1 VVKFIGALVVSMSLC
16 AMANAGN
23 DRHDNDFNNF
33 GQHNDYNQGKDWNDR
48 GGDWRGHPIGAPEID
63 PASALSGL
71 TLLGA
76 GLAVIRGR
84 RTKK

>member
-1 VVKFIGALVVSMSLC
+1 MTKFIGALVLSLALC
-16 AMANAGN
+16 AGANAG
-23 DRHDNDFNNF
+23 DDKHDSDNYGFNNF
-33 GQHNDYNQGKDWNDR
+33 DQHHDFDKHDKDGW
-48 GGDWRGHPIGAPEID
+48 GGRPVAAPEID

-84 RTKK
+84 RPRK

>member
-1 VVKFIGALVVSMSLC
+1 MTKIMGALVLSLALC
-16 AMANAGN
+16 AAANAG
-23 DRHDNDFNNF
+23 DDKHEFKKNDFTF
-33 GQHNDYNQGKDWNDR
+33 GFIQHHDRDDDGKSWNYK
-48 GGDWRGHPIGAPEID
+48 PVGAPEID

-84 RTKK
+84 RAKK

>member
-1 VVKFIGALVVSMSLC
+1 MAKFMGALVLSLALC
-16 AMANAGN
+16 AVANAGDDKHDNNYGFNNFDQHHDRN
-23 DRHDNDFNNF
+23 DFDKHDND
-33 GQHNDYNQGKDWNDR
+33 GWNGR
-48 GGDWRGHPIGAPEID
+48 PVAAPEID

-84 RTKK
+84 RLKK